1 MSQYLRHIA
10 AFLTLLVLAS
20 GAWAAGE
27 VQLLSARSTE
37 CSLGIS
43 NCPSA
48 NMTVF
53 IEVKNI
59 AYVKQVG
66 VRYRNSAGAW
76 VSAAAQ
82 YFMPTTAG
90 KELWY
95 ASLPAPS
102 ESFALYYTV
111 NGATYWDN
119 NGGRNYSTARFT
131 QDALLG
137 TSPINDAEGFWGSSP
152 STGPALFGSVRV
164 RNMGS
169 NRQVKAVYTDDN
181 WLTTKV
187 GHATYQ
193 STLPSGIEVWNFVLP
208 TSVTATT
215 NKIQLSFN
223 YTWTGT
229 GGIGGSAWDNSF
241 GRNYGV
247 HSQYFIARR

>member
-1 MSQYLRHIA
+1 MAKYLRHIA
-10 AFLTLLVLAS
+10 ALLALLSIGSA
-20 GAWAAGE
+20 AWAAGE

-59 AYVKQVG
+59 AYAKQVG
-66 VRYRNSAGAW
+66 VRYRNSAGEW

-82 YFMPTTAG
+82 YFMPTTTG

-95 ASLPAPS
+95 VSLPGPS

-119 NGGRNYSTARFT
+119 NSGRNYSVARFT

-137 TSPINDAEGFWGSSP
+137 SAPINDADGMWNTTSA
-152 STGPALFGSVRV
+152 TGPALTGSVRV
-164 RNMGS
+164 RNMGAG
-169 NRQVKAVYTDDN
+169 RKVKAVYTDDN
-181 WLTTKV
+181 WLTTKT
-187 GHATYQ
+187 GYASYQ

-208 TSVTATT
+208 TSATT
-215 NKIQLSFN
+215 STGKIQLSFN
-223 YTWTGT
+223 YTWT
-229 GGIGGSAWDNSF
+229 GGSAWDNSF